1 MDSSDD
7 AYWPSEDE
15 PCLVCQ
21 GSGLIGK
28 RTCPAC
34 QLQSGPMGL
43 DGWIT
48 CYYLDAAGRQ
58 QQFAHVSTEPL
69 AHALQRQEDIR
80 AAMELMCR
88 ELGYEVLSIQLVIVG
103 ADQVK
108 RSRTLSPGTTGQVIA
123 FPVRQ
128 RASTD

>member
-1 MDSSDD
+1 MDSSDH
-7 AYWPSEDE
+7 WPSEDE
-15 PCLVCQ
+15 PCLVCS
-21 GSGLIGK
+21 GSGLIGT

-34 QLQSGPMGL
+34 QTQSGPMGL

-48 CYYLDAAGRQ
+48 CHYLDNAGRVQ
-58 QQFAHVSTEPL
+58 RFTHLSTEPL
-69 AHALQRQEDIR
+69 SNALQRQEDMR

-103 ADQVK
+103 ADQV
-108 RSRTLSPGTTGQVIA
+108 RRVSPLRKGSTAQVIA

-128 RASTD
+128 RSSMD